1 MLKKSRGILSIGLLA
16 ALAIGLCGCDVQIDE
31 NILNT
36 EADYSVNIAL
46 PYATVTPPPAQK
58 EQAAALVIDT
68 EGAVT
73 VNDSASVLDD
83 EISQSSGDSNYKS
96 LRLGN
101 TGLAVQ
107 ALQTRLQ
114 ELGYFSEGV
123 SGIFDE
129 QTESAVRRFEQTY
142 GTMQTGVATS
152 YMQEK
157 LFSSDALVYASD
169 AYNEAVVAQYTILQ
183 RGDVGSPVY
192 ALQQRLKNLGYP
204 IDELTGIFDN
214 ETANAVML
222 FYEAYGLTAS
232 EVANVALQKEI
243 YSDSAKAYHGGVSGA
258 ANASASDSLN
268 IMEEDSVAQIQQR
281 LIDLGYL
288 SGEASGILDSPTQ
301 IAVKLFE
308 EACGQLP
315 SGAISDDIQT
325 ILASENAPS
334 FESLSAAY
342 SNLLEG
348 SGGEAVSRL
357 QARLVALGFATGS
370 PNGEYGSATTASV
383 KLFQAANG
391 LEETGVATVYV
402 QAVLYSSFALNINGE
417 TAISALPA
425 PTAEPEVIEAVEV
438 NVRENLGPGSTGDSV
453 LKLQTRLTEL
463 GFVSSMTG
471 SYDGLTSRAVT
482 AFQTIVGCQPTG
494 EADQPLLDF
503 IYSSAAPNSSQIFHA
518 SVQPYRSLA
527 SGDSGDDITDLQ
539 KRLWEMG
546 YLDKQSIKNYVGVY
560 NDATESAIAQLQ
572 ADLGYEAPDGV
583 ASAELQCYLYSEY
596 CTLTKNESN

>member
-1 MLKKSRGILSIGLLA
+1 MLKKSHGILSIVLIA
-16 ALAIGLCGCDVQIDE
+16 ALAIGLCGCDGQIDE

-68 EGAVT
+68 KGAVT

-83 EISQSSGDSNYKS
+83 EISHSSGDSNYKS

-243 YSDSAKAYHGGVSGA
+243 YSDSAKVYRGA
-258 ANASASDSLN
+258 SSAASASDSLN

-288 SGEASGILDSPTQ
+288 SGEANGILDSRTQ

-325 ILASENAPS
+325 ILASDNAPA
-334 FESLSAAY
+334 FENLSAGY

-402 QAVLYSSFALNINGE
+402 QTVLYSSFALNINGE

-425 PTAEPEVIEAVEV
+425 STVEPEVIETVDV
-438 NVRENLGPGSTGDSV
+438 NVQENLSPGNTGDSV

-471 SYDGLTSRAVT
+471 SYDSLTSRAVS

-503 IYSSAAPNSSQIFHA
+503 IYSNAAPNSSQIFHT

-527 SGDSGDDITDLQ
+527 SGDSGDDITNLQ

-546 YLDKQSIKNYVGVY
+546 YLEKQSIKNYVGVY

-572 ADLGYEAPDGV
+572 TDLGYENPNGV

-596 CTLTKNESN
+596 CTLKKGE